1 MHKEK
6 MKLSV
11 FLLYIQSCIFS
22 ACDLCGPSL
31 ALVSCH
37 SIWQDVNPL
46 GFFPE
51 EFFRLHIFRIA
62 IRLLIFCLFS
72 IPVGLQSSS
81 PSFPVLQLW
90 GDSPS
95 CVVAYLPWPNC
106 WWGTGATCLFR
117 LTCFLLNNISSGA
130 NKERECMA
138 WSCLLAISYVSS
150 PSKKHYIPF

>member
-1 MHKEK
+1 

-11 FLLYIQSCIFS
+11 FVLYIQSCMFS

-37 SIWQDVNPL
+37 SLWQDVNPL
-46 GFFPE
+46 VFFPE
-51 EFFRLHIFRIA
+51 EFFRLHVFRIA

-81 PSFPVLQLW
+81 PSFPVLQLL
-90 GDSPS
+90 GDSTS

-106 WWGTGATCLFR
+106 WWRTGQHVCSDWYTCL
-117 LTCFLLNNISSGA
+117 LNHLSSGS
-130 NKERECMA
+130 NKEREYMA

-150 PSKKHYIPF
+150 PFKKRYIPF